1 MPLTKLQFKPGI
13 NRDIT
18 SYSNEGGWV
27 DGDKI
32 RFRMGFPEKIGGWEK
47 LSESTYQ
54 GTARALHNWIALD
67 GSDYLGLGTHLKYYI
82 EEGGVFFDITPVRA
96 TTTNGIVFAATNGST
111 TITATDSSHLA
122 SIGDFVV
129 ISGAASLGG
138 TVTAAVL
145 NAEHQITGVT
155 SANAFTF
162 VVSAAANG
170 SDTGNGGAGADAA
183 YQVGVGLDTQI
194 GGTGWGAGPWGSV
207 AGGTGWG
214 DGSDLT
220 TVGALR
226 LWSHDNFGEDLLIN
240 PRNGGV
246 YYWDKSSGLT
256 ARAVEISTLDATVS
270 NTPSLVTQIMV
281 SDSDRHVIAFGCD
294 GIGSQGVQDPLLI
307 RFSNQESLTQ
317 WTPTAT
323 NTAGDLRI
331 GSGSKFI
338 RAIQTKREIII
349 WTDSSLHS
357 MRFIGPPFTF
367 GITPLSSHITIA
379 GPNAAVAV
387 EDIVLWMG
395 KNCFYMYDGSVKQ
408 IACSVKEEI
417 FFNLNNIQLDKIFAG
432 VNAEFGE
439 VIWFYPSDDNST
451 ANGGNGQN
459 DKYVIYNYNE
469 QIWYYGTLERAAWL
483 DRGLRSF
490 PIATQDGYI
499 YNHEKGYDDDG
510 SALVSSI
517 ESSQIDIGDGDR
529 FSFISR
535 LIPDITFNG
544 STADN
549 PSVNIT
555 IEGRN
560 YPGGNYLQSDTSA
573 VTRTAVSAN
582 TVPFEQWTEKA
593 DVRVRGR
600 SFNLSVASSNEGV
613 RWRLGTPRVDARAD
627 GRR

>member
-1 MPLTKLQFKPGI
+1 MPLVKLKFRAGI

-47 LSESTYQ
+47 LSPLTYQ
-54 GTARALHNWIALD
+54 GTARALKNWIALD

-82 EEGGVFFDITPVRA
+82 EEGGAFFDITPIRA

-111 TITATDSSHLA
+111 TITATDSSHGA
-122 SIGDFVV
+122 SLGDFVT
-129 ISGAASLGG
+129 IAGAVSLGG
-138 TVTAAVL
+138 VVTAAVL
-145 NAEHQITGVT
+145 NAEHQITSVPT
-155 SANAFTF
+155 ANTFTF
-162 VVSAAANG
+162 VVSSAANS
-170 SDTGNGGAGADAA
+170 SDSGNGGSGGDAV
-183 YQVGVGLDTQI
+183 YQIGVGLDTQI
-194 GGTGWGAGPWGSV
+194 GGTGWSAGVWGRGTWGS
-207 AGGTGWG
+207 GT
-214 DGSDLT
+214 DLT

-240 PRNGGV
+240 PRNGAI

-256 ARAVEISTLDATVS
+256 TRAIELSTVS
-270 NTPSLVTQIMV
+270 ADPANVPSLVTQIMV
-281 SDSDRHVIAFGCD
+281 SDTDRHVIAFGCD
-294 GIGSQGVQDPLLI
+294 AISGGGVQDPLLI
-307 RFSNQESLTQ
+307 RFANQETLTD

-331 GSGSKFI
+331 GSGSKFV
-338 RAIQTKREIII
+338 RAIQTKREIVV

-367 GITPLSSHITIA
+367 GITPIASNITIA
-379 GPNAAVAV
+379 GPNAAVAI
-387 EDIVLWMG
+387 EDIIVWMG
-395 KNCFYMYDGSVKQ
+395 KNCFYIYDGRVKQ
-408 IACSVKEEI
+408 IPCTVKEEV
-417 FFNLNNIQLDKIFAG
+417 FFNMNNVQLDKIFAG

-439 VIWFYPSDDNST
+439 VIWFYPSNSNST

-469 QIWYYGTLERAAWL
+469 QIWYYGTLERAAWI
-483 DRGLRSF
+483 DRGLRDF
-490 PIATQDGYI
+490 PIATQDGYV

-510 SALVSSI
+510 SALISSI
-517 ESSQIDIGDGDR
+517 ESSQIDIGEGDR

-535 LIPDITFNG
+535 LIPDLTFNG
-544 STADN
+544 STTDN

-560 YPGGNYLQSDTSA
+560 YPGGDYLQSDTSA
-573 VTRTAVSAN
+573 VTRTAVSTS
-582 TVPFEQWTEKA
+582 TVPFEQWTNKA
-593 DVRVRGR
+593 DIRVRGR
-600 SFNLSVASSNEGV
+600 SFNISLASSNSGV
-613 RWRLGTPRVDARAD
+613 RWRLGSPRVDARAD
-627 GRR
+627 GRK

>member
-1 MPLTKLQFKPGI
+1 MPLTKLKFRPGI
-13 NRDIT
+13 NRDVT

-27 DGDKI
+27 NGDKI

-47 LSESTYQ
+47 YSEQTYQ
-54 GTARALHNWIALD
+54 GTARALHNWLGLD
-67 GSDYLGLGTHLKYYI
+67 GSDFLGVGTHLKYYV
-82 EEGGVFFDITPVRA
+82 EEGGAFYDITPIRA
-96 TTTNGIVFAATNGST
+96 TTTNGIVFAKKANGST
-111 TITATDSSHLA
+111 TITATDSSHGA
-122 SIGDFVV
+122 SLGDFVT
-129 ISGAASLGG
+129 IAGAASLGG
-138 TVTAAVL
+138 AVTAAVL
-145 NAEHQITGVT
+145 NAEHQITSVPT
-155 SANAFTF
+155 ANTFTF
-162 VVSAAANG
+162 EVTAAANS
-170 SDTGNGGAGADAA
+170 SDSGNGGSGGDAV
-183 YQVGVGLDTQI
+183 YQISVGLDTQI
-194 GGTGWGAGPWGSV
+194 GGTGWGAGVWGR
-207 AGGTGWG
+207 GTWNSGA
-214 DGSDLT
+214 DLT

-240 PRNGGV
+240 SRNGAI
-246 YYWDKSSGLT
+246 YYWDKSNGVATRAIELST
-256 ARAVEISTLDATVS
+256 AAT
-270 NTPSLVTQIMV
+270 NTINVPTLVTQIMV
-281 SDSDRHVIAFGCD
+281 SDTDRHIIAFGSD
-294 GIGSQGVQDPLLI
+294 GIFSSGVQDPLLI
-307 RFSNQESLTQ
+307 RFSNQESLTD

-331 GSGSKFI
+331 GSGSKFV
-338 RAIQTKREIII
+338 RAIQTKREIIV

-408 IACSVKEEI
+408 IACTVKEEV
-417 FFNLNNIQLDKIFAG
+417 FFNINNAQLDKVFAG

-439 VIWFYPSDDNST
+439 VIWLYPSDTNSV
-451 ANGGNGQN
+451 ANSGTGQN

-469 QIWYYGTLERAAWL
+469 QIWYYGTINRDAWL
-483 DRGLRSF
+483 DRGLRNF
-490 PIATQDGYI
+490 PIATGSNYI
-499 YNHEKGYDDDG
+499 YNHEKGHDDDG
-510 SALVSSI
+510 SALNSSI

-535 LIPDITFNG
+535 LLPDLTFNG
-544 STADN
+544 SDADN
-549 PSVNIT
+549 PSVNVT

-560 YPGGNYLQSDTSA
+560 YPGGDYLQSDTSA
-573 VTRTAVSAN
+573 VTRTAVSTS

-593 DVRVRGR
+593 DIRVRGR
-600 SFNLSVASSNEGV
+600 SFNFSLTSSDTGV

>member
-1 MPLTKLQFKPGI
+1 MPLVKLKFKAGI

-18 SYSNEGGWV
+18 PYSNEGGWV

-47 LSESTYQ
+47 LSTSTYQ
-54 GTARALHNWIALD
+54 GTARALKNWIALD

-82 EEGGVFFDITPVRA
+82 EEGGAFFDITPIRA

-111 TITATDSSHLA
+111 TITATDSSHGA
-122 SIGDFVV
+122 SLGDFVT
-129 ISGAASLGG
+129 IAGAVSLGG
-138 TVTAAVL
+138 VVTAAVL
-145 NAEHQITGVT
+145 NAEHQITSVPT
-155 SANAFTF
+155 ANTFTF
-162 VVSAAANG
+162 AVSSAANS
-170 SDTGNGGAGADAA
+170 SDSGNGGSGGDAV
-183 YQVGVGLDTQI
+183 YQISVGLDTQI
-194 GGTGWGAGPWGSV
+194 GGTGWSAGVWGRGTWGS
-207 AGGTGWG
+207 GT
-214 DGSDLT
+214 DLT

-240 PRNGGV
+240 PRNGAI

-256 ARAVEISTLDATVS
+256 TRAIELSTLSADPANV
-270 NTPSLVTQIMV
+270 PSLVTQIMV
-281 SDSDRHVIAFGCD
+281 SDTDRHIIAFGCD
-294 GIGSQGVQDPLLI
+294 AISGGGVQDPLLI
-307 RFSNQESLTQ
+307 RFANQETLTD

-338 RAIQTKREIII
+338 KAIQTKREIVV

-367 GITPLSSHITIA
+367 GITPIASNITIA
-379 GPNAAVAV
+379 GPNAAVAI
-387 EDIVLWMG
+387 EDIIVWMG
-395 KNCFYMYDGSVKQ
+395 KNCFYIYDGRVKQ
-408 IACSVKEEI
+408 IPCTVKEEV
-417 FFNLNNIQLDKIFAG
+417 FFNMNNVQLDKIFAG

-451 ANGGNGQN
+451 INGGNGQN

-469 QIWYYGTLERAAWL
+469 QIWYYGTLERAAWI
-483 DRGLRSF
+483 DRGLRDF
-490 PIATQDGYI
+490 PIATQDGYV

-510 SALVSSI
+510 SALISSI
-517 ESSQIDIGDGDR
+517 ESSQIDIGEGDR

-535 LIPDITFNG
+535 LIPDLTFNG
-544 STADN
+544 STTDN
-549 PSVNIT
+549 PSVNVT

-560 YPGGNYLQSDTSA
+560 YPGGDYLQSDTSA
-573 VTRTAVSAN
+573 VTRTAVSTS
-582 TVPFEQWTEKA
+582 TVPFEQWTNKA
-593 DVRVRGR
+593 DIRVRGR
-600 SFNLSVASSNEGV
+600 SFNISLASSNSGV
-613 RWRLGTPRVDARAD
+613 RWRLGSPRVDARPD